1 MTMITP
7 SYLVE
12 TIEYSSL
19 HACRSTLEDPK
30 VADHLKAAT
39 GQMKANDKSGA
50 SQSLAAAAKELDNL
64 MQQMGDAKELSAT
77 LDAMNQVSICIG
89 SGQCWRAGPPRFK
102 PGGKPGSGVGT
113 WADDNAEWNGESTA
127 GWDNSGVERPEMD
140 GRGQTDRGE
149 VALNDALKPTKVKG
163 QFTPGGPM
171 PSITLKG
178 VSIKGQS
185 KVDYEQ
191 AATTAQ
197 SDAQSALSQEKV
209 PRAYQG
215 AVKDYFDDLKK

>member
-1 MTMITP
+1 
-7 SYLVE
+7 
-12 TIEYSSL
+12 
-19 HACRSTLEDPK
+19 
-30 VADHLKAAT
+30 
-39 GQMKANDKSGA
+39 
-50 SQSLAAAAKELDNL
+50 
-64 MQQMGDAKELSAT
+64 
-77 LDAMNQVSICIG
+77 
-89 SGQCWRAGPPRFK
+89 
-102 PGGKPGSGVGT
+102 
-113 WADDNAEWNGESTA
+113 
-127 GWDNSGVERPEMD
+127 MD

-149 VALNDALKPTKVKG
+149 GALNDALKPTKVKG

-197 SDAQSALSQEKV
+197 SAAQSALSQEKV